1 MLRLLRRLGICS
13 PRARVGEG
21 RDLLQGIQRIPG
33 QVGSGKALL
42 ALAERHRVSWHKLRG
57 HSGNRLNERADRLAR
72 AAIERLQRQVV

>member
-1 MLRLLRRLGICS
+1 
-13 PRARVGEG
+13 
-21 RDLLQGIQRIPG
+21 
-33 QVGSGKALL
+33 VGSGKALL